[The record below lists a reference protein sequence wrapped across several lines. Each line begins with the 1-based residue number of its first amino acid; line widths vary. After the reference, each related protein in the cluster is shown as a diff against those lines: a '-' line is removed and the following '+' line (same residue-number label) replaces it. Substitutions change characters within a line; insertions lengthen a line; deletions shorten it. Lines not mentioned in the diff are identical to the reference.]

1 MGDVYWV
8 GVFLGLGI
16 GIGVLLA
23 GILGASRAAF
33 AAAIVVAVALGAGLG
48 FALGGIEDSIA
59 GGIGG
64 AIGAAATQQLL
75 SGTLRRG
82 GTRLAAAALLAVV
95 AIAVGLLAF
104 VPLVGFLE
112 AVALPALGARLR
124 RREPARY
131 AGLRS
136 LARD

>member
-1 MGDVYWV
+1 MADVYWV
-8 GVFLGLGI
+8 GVFLGLGV

-23 GILGASRAAF
+23 GLLGTKRLAF
-33 AAAIVVAVALGAGLG
+33 AAAIVLGAAFGAGLG
-48 FALGGIEDSIA
+48 LALGGIEDAIA

-64 AIGAAATQQLL
+64 MLGALGTQQLL

-82 GTRLAAAALLAVV
+82 GSRGAAAALLGLTGLVV
-95 AIAVGLLAF
+95 AGLAF
-104 VPLVGFLE
+104 IPLLGFVE

-124 RREPARY
+124 RREPERY